1 MEADEAV
8 AVVGMSCRFPQAP
21 DPSAFWRLL
30 TAGASAV
37 TQVPAGRWTLPG
49 SAPAGIRH
57 GGFIDDVDRFDPA
70 FFGISPREA
79 AAMDPQQRLML
90 ELAWEGLENAGIVP
104 ATLDGATVG
113 TFLGVMA
120 HDYAELSR
128 GRRSH
133 HTLTGTHRAM
143 IANRV
148 SHSLGLRGPSVTVD
162 AAQASSLVAVHMA
175 ADSVRRG
182 ESLLALAGGVNLNLV
197 PETAADIAEFGAL
210 SPDGRCYTFDARAN
224 GYVRGEGGGLVVLK
238 PLSRALADG
247 DTVYCVIA
255 GSAVNNDGGG
265 ASLTTP
271 DPRGQAAVV
280 RLAQERAG
288 VSPADVQYVEL
299 HGTGT
304 ALGDPVE
311 ADALGRVFGRTG
323 GDAGA
328 GGDTGADTDT
338 DTGGDTGAGAE
349 GDLTGTAGS
358 VVGRRPV
365 DVGSVKT
372 NIGHLEGA
380 AGIAG
385 LLKTALAVH
394 HRHLPA
400 SLNFE
405 TPNPRIPLDVLN
417 LTVRS
422 TPGAWREPD
431 ARLVAGVSSFGMGGT
446 NCHVVLAEA
455 PARPAAAGTG
465 TGTAMRP
472 LPLTLSGTTE
482 AALREQALRLRAHL
496 DHPDQA
502 RDREPAPGLAD
513 VGLSLATTRSH
524 FEHRAVIVAE
534 DAGGAARALDALAR
548 GDVAAGLVTGVA
560 RPTGKIAYSFTGQ
573 GAQRLGMGW
582 ELAAAHPAFARAFD
596 DVCAELDRHLD
607 RPVREVIDGEDDR
620 LLEQTV
626 HAQAALFAVEVALF
640 RLLEDFGPAPDMLI
654 GHSIGEVAAAHVAGV
669 LSLADAAAF
678 VAARGRLMQSVSAP
692 GAMVLL
698 EAAEDEVT
706 AALAAGGQAAA
717 GISVAAVNGPSATVV
732 SGDEQAVLD
741 FAADWERR
749 GRRTKRLRTSHAF
762 HSSHMDPVL
771 DELRQVA
778 EGLTFRAPR
787 IPLVSNVTGTLATA
801 EELCSPEYWVQHVR
815 RTVRFLD
822 GVRCLEAEGV
832 TTFVEL
838 GPDKALTT
846 LTRECLTRPAVLVG
860 TLRRDRPEAQA
871 LVTALAELHVSGAEV
886 AWDTAFPGSRRVP
899 LPTYAF
905 QRRSY
910 WIDAAGPAG
919 HADAAAPAPA
929 LPAPPTP
936 PMPPM
941 PPQDQHDDRSP
952 AGTDRPRA
960 VLALVRQHAAV
971 VLGHD
976 SAASVDDGR
985 TFKELGF
992 DSITAVELCGRLST
1006 ATGLD
1011 LPGTLL
1017 FDHPTPAALAAHLHR
1032 RIHGG
1037 PDEAAEAP
1045 GTPVP
1050 ATGDDPVVV
1059 VGMSCRF
1066 PGGVRSPEDLWRIVA
1081 DGADVISAFPTDRG
1095 WDLDGLYHPDADQPG
1110 TSYARDGGFLHDA
1123 ADFDAAF
1130 FGISPRE
1137 AAAMDPQQRLLLEA
1151 SWEAFERAGIPAESL
1166 KGSRTGVFVGA
1177 SSSGYAAGAG
1187 ESAEGYQLTGSA
1199 ASVASGRVSYT
1210 LGLQGPA
1217 VTVDTACSSSLV
1229 ALHLAVQALRNGECA
1244 LALAGGVSVM
1254 ATPGMFVEF
1263 SRQRGLA
1270 ADGRCKAFAA
1280 AADGTGWAEGVGM
1293 LLVERLSDAVR
1304 NGHRVLAVV
1313 RGSAVNQD
1321 GASNGLTAPNG
1332 PSQQRVIRQA
1342 LVSAGLTAS
1351 DVDAVEAH
1359 GTGTTLGDPI
1369 EAQALLATYGQDR
1382 EQPLLLGS
1390 VKSNIGHTQA
1400 AAGVA
1405 GVIKMVMAMRHG
1417 VLPRTLHVD
1426 EPSPHV
1432 DWAAG
1437 SVELLTEQ
1445 RDWPETGAPRRA
1457 GVSSFGVSGTNAHVV
1472 LEQAPPVAEPES
1484 GTTASPLVL
1493 PWVLSGHGETGLRAQ
1508 AERLRSFVE
1517 DGPELSDAHVG
1528 WSLASTR
1535 ATLSHRAVVVGADRD
1550 ALMRGLDAVANGESA
1565 PGVVQGSAVS
1575 GDVVFVFPGQG
1586 SQWTGMALQLIET
1599 SPVFAERMRVC
1610 AAALSTFVD
1619 WSLFDVLDD
1628 KDALRRVDVVQ
1639 PALWAVMVSLAEL
1652 WRSYGVTPAAVV
1664 GHSQGEIAA
1673 ACVAGGLS
1681 LEDGARIVALR
1692 SKALL
1697 VLSGQG
1703 GMVSVPLPADQLR
1716 GRDGLSIAAV
1726 NGPASTVVSGDN
1738 DVLDA
1743 LLAEFPQAKR
1753 IPVDYASH
1761 SDHVEQIQD
1770 ELAEA
1775 LASITPR
1782 TGSIPFYS
1790 TVTGQ
1795 LTDTAELDAAYWYRN
1810 LRHTV
1815 EFQNTIGNLLT
1826 LGHTLFVESSPHPVL
1841 TVGVQDT
1848 IDASDTHAVVTGSLR
1863 RGEGGVERFL
1873 LSLAQLHVCGA
1884 HVDWRPVFAGA
1895 RQVELPTYAFQRERF
1910 WLEPSVMDAADS
1922 RFWDAVE
1929 REDVASL
1936 AATLQVDGASLD
1948 GVVPALSSWR
1958 RRRRGQSVVDA
1969 WRYRIGWKPLSGLGT
1984 GAPSGIWLAVVAA
1997 GDEWS
2002 AACGR
2007 ALAEHDVRVRTVEV
2021 RPGSAG
2027 RSALQGLLAEAAG
2040 DDDVAGIV
2048 SFLAVDERAHA
2059 THSALPQGLANTVEL
2074 LCAAAAAGIEAPLW
2088 CVTRSA
2094 VAAVEADPAPSPAQ
2108 AAVWGFGR
2116 VAGLERAGRWGGLI
2130 DLPEVCDE
2138 RVLRRFVA
2146 TLAGAGAEDQ
2156 IAVRSSAAL
2165 GRRLET
2171 ASVAGPT
2178 GAWRPRGTVL
2188 VTGGTGALGTH
2199 VAKWLA
2205 GAGAEHLVLLS
2216 RRGPQAPGAAALEA
2230 ELTALGTRVTVAACD
2245 VTDRTALAE
2254 VLRPLSDSLTAVVH
2268 LAGAVQFGGA
2278 IDADLEE
2285 YADVFRAKVTGAAHL
2300 DELVGEVVGDEQ
2312 LDAFVLFSSA
2322 SAVWGGAGQAGY
2334 AAANAFLDA
2343 LVQQRRSRGLP
2354 GTSVAWGAWGGSLA
2368 GEDEE
2373 RLRRNGLRPMPPELA
2388 VAALRQAGGPGEPCL
2403 TVADVDWSTFAPA
2416 FTASRP
2422 SPLIGELPEVRGL
2435 EGSGT
2440 AGGHAEL
2447 RTRLASL
2454 PAAEQERVL
2463 ADLVREH
2470 AAGLLGHRGAAAID
2484 PTVPFREMGFDSL
2497 TAVELRTRL
2506 NAATGL
2512 RLPATLLFD
2521 HPTCRGV
2528 AGLLRTELLGVAAS
2542 GALAGAGAGAGAALA
2557 PYAADEPIAIVAM
2570 SCRFPGDIRSPEDLW
2585 RLVDEGR
2592 EVLSEFPDD
2601 RGWDAD
2607 GLYDPDP
2614 DRAGKSYVRAGGF
2627 LHDAAEFD
2635 AGFFGIS
2642 PREALAMDP
2651 QQRLLLQAA
2660 WEAFERARIAPD
2672 AVRSTRT
2679 GVFIGGWSQGYPSDA
2694 DEGYALTGSA
2704 TSVMSGRIAY
2714 ALGLQG
2720 PALTVDAACSS
2731 SLVALHLACESL
2743 RRGEC
2748 TMALAGGVT
2757 VMATPATFVEF
2768 SRQRGLAVDG
2778 RCKSFAAAADG
2789 TGWAEGVGMLLVERL
2804 SDAQRNGHQVLAV
2817 VRGSAVNQDGAS
2829 NGLTAPNGPSQQRV
2843 IQQALANAGL
2853 STADVDAVEAHGTGT
2868 TLGDPIEAQ
2877 ALLATY
2883 GQGRAAD
2890 RPLLLGSLKSNL
2902 GHSQAAAGVAGVMK
2916 MVMAIRHGV
2925 LPQTLHVDEP
2935 TPKVDWS
2942 TGAVDLLTERTDWPE
2957 AGRPRRA
2964 GVSAFGVSGTNAHVI
2979 LEQAPQVV
2987 PEAGPEAT
2995 EERNGSLP
3003 VVPWVLSGDG
3013 EAGLRTQVERLRSF
3027 VTDNPHLDPVDVGWS
3042 LVSTRATLSHRAV
3055 VVGAELDELRDGLDA
3070 LETTGAAEP
3079 GRGVVFVFP
3088 GQGSQWTGMAL
3099 ELIETSP
3106 VFAERMRV
3114 CAAAL
3119 STFVEWSL
3127 FDVLDDEDALRRVDV
3142 VQPVLWAVMVS
3153 LAELWR
3159 SYGVTPAAVVGH
3171 SQGEIAAACVAGGL
3185 SLEDGARV
3193 VALRSKALLALS
3205 GQGGM
3210 VSVPLLADQLRGRDG
3225 LSIAAVN
3232 GPASTVVSGDN
3243 DILDALLAEFP
3254 QAKRI
3259 PVDYAS
3265 HSPHV
3270 EQLEGELAEALAPIA
3285 PRTGNV
3291 PFYSTVTGELTD
3303 TAELDAAYWY
3313 RNLRHTVEFQNTIE
3327 NLLTL
3332 GHTVFVE
3339 TSPHPVLTVGVQDT
3353 IDATDASDTH
3363 AVVTGSLRRDHG
3375 GPAQFLTSLS
3385 RLHVQ
3390 GVDVDWQAAFAGLGA
3405 RVVDLPTY
3413 VFKRERFWVAPGR
3426 QASGTAGFDH
3436 PLLGTEVPL
3445 PDSGGGVLTGTLTLA
3460 GQPWLAEHAVSDV
3473 VIFPGTGFVELAL
3486 QAGLRFGCDVVEE
3499 LTLEGPL
3506 VLPERGAVEVQVSVS
3521 GVDDEGRRSLS
3532 VHARRADGE
3541 WFRHATG
3548 SLGVSDDVPRGPR
3561 EWPPAGATRVEI
3573 DGVYDVL
3580 ADRGY
3585 AYGPVFRGLRGAWR
3599 RGDEVF
3605 VEVAVAEE
3613 ARADAARCAMH
3624 PALLDSALHGVGLG
3638 GLITDD
3644 GQAYLPF
3651 SWTGVAVHGVGASS
3665 LRVALSPVG
3674 TDAVALRVTDDSGEP
3689 VLSVDSLVLRP
3700 VSDGQLAAA
3709 RGGAVDA
3716 LFRVEWREQSLGT
3729 GGPDLVRFGSPAP
3742 DGSVPRWVGV
3752 DGTDPAQ
3759 MLNVVQQ
3766 WLSGPRFAD
3775 SRLAVITHG
3784 AMAATPG
3791 EDVTSLDGA
3800 AVWGLVRS
3808 AQTENPD
3815 RLLLVDLDRPDSP
3828 LPDLEAA
3835 AAAGEWQLAV
3845 RDGRV
3850 LAPRLVK
3857 THVGT
3862 GPGLATGTALV
3873 TGGTGTLGAL
3883 VARHLVVT
3891 HGVRELVLVSRRGS
3905 TAPGAPE
3912 LTTELQ
3918 DLGARVRV
3926 VACDVADPEATAELI
3941 ASIDDLRVVI
3951 HTAGVLDDG
3960 VIGSLDPDRLR
3971 QVMAPKADA
3980 AWHLHRLT
3988 RHLDLSAFVLFSSA
4002 AGILGNGGQASYA
4015 AANVCLD
4022 ALAAHRRANGL
4033 PATSIAWG
4041 FWEQRSELTSDLAEV
4056 QLSRISRSVGM
4067 SLTDQ
4072 QGLELF
4078 DAALAA
4084 DEAMVL
4090 ADPLNLP
4097 ALREQAAAGTLP
4109 SVLRGLVTAPVRRAA
4124 RSGGTPAGLRHHLTG
4139 RSEAEQNQYV
4149 LNLVQEQVASVLGYA
4164 SAKAVEVS
4172 RTFQEIGFDSL
4183 TAVELRNRIGAAT
4196 GVRLPATAVFDYPTP
4211 RVLAEHVRA
4220 QALGTVVGASAA
4232 PAVTAAAPDD
4242 DPIVIVGMS
4251 CRYPGGINSPEELWR
4266 FVDSASDAVSVLP
4279 SDRGWDLA
4287 ALAGAKGSTGSS
4299 YTRDGGFLYDAAE
4312 FDAAFFGISP
4322 REAAAMDPQQRLLL
4336 EASWEAFERAGIA
4349 PDSLKGSRT
4358 GVFTGVMYH
4367 DYASWLRDVP
4377 EDAEGYLG
4385 TGTAGSVASGRVAYT
4400 FGLEGPALTVDTA
4413 CSSSLVALHLAVQA
4427 LRRGECS
4434 MALAGGVTV
4443 LATPQIFVEFSRQ
4456 GGLSADGRCKSFAAA
4471 ADGTGWAEGVGM
4483 LLVERLSDAQRNGHQ
4498 VLAVVR
4504 GSAVNQD
4511 GASNGLTAPN
4521 GPSQQRVIREALADA
4536 GLAPQDVHAVEAHGT
4551 GTTLGDP
4558 IEAQAI
4564 LAAYG
4569 QDREQPLLLGSI
4581 KSNIGHTQAAAGVAG
4596 VIKMVMAMRQGVL
4609 PRTLHVDEPTPH
4621 VDWTEGAVELLTER
4635 TEWPETGEPRRAGVS
4650 SFGASGTNA
4659 HVILE
4664 QAPSA
4669 SEPETEKA
4677 VLPAVPWVVS
4687 GSGEAALQA
4696 QADRLRAFVHRNPE
4710 LDPVDIGWSLAS
4722 TRAALSHRAV
4732 VVGTNRDELLAG
4744 LDSLTAG
4751 VPVAGGLGV
4760 LFTGQGSQRLGM
4772 GRELHS
4778 AYPVFAQAWDEVCA
4792 ELDRHLDRPLTDV
4805 VWGEDAEL
4813 LGETVYTQAGLFALE
4828 VSLYRLVSSWG
4839 VTPDYLLGHS
4849 IGELAA
4855 AHIAGVWSLE
4865 DAARMVAA
4873 RGRLM
4878 QALPSGGAMVSIA
4891 ASESDVLP
4899 LLTDDVSIAAV
4910 NGPESTVI
4918 SGDTDAVENV
4928 ADVMSARGI
4937 KTRRLRV
4944 SHAFHSHRMDA
4955 MLDDFA
4961 AVLDTV
4967 AFHTPTVPIVSN
4979 ITGALAGEELCTA
4992 DYWVRHVRA
5001 TVRFAD
5007 GLTTLRN
5014 LNTTTFLELGPDGT
5028 LTSLTDGDGT
5038 PTLRPN
5044 RPEPTTLLTAL
5055 GTLHTRGITIDWSA
5069 ILPGARRI
5077 ELPTYAFQRERYWLE
5092 PAAEAESATSA
5103 VDAAFWD
5110 AVERGDLGS
5119 LGIDA
5124 DQPFGDVL
5132 PALSSWR
5139 RARQEQSVV
5148 DSWRYRLSWIP
5159 VPAVAEAPP
5168 LTGTWVVVVEPGR
5181 GPGDAD
5187 MVVAALRT
5195 AGADVHVTT
5204 VAQLDG
5210 GADIAGVVS
5219 LLPVVGTVS
5228 LVQALGTAAVD
5239 APLWCVTRG
5248 AVSVADGDV
5257 VDPDQS
5263 ALWGLGR
5270 VIGLEQPDRWG
5281 GLIDLPGE
5289 PDERAGDLLGRVLG
5303 GATGEDQVAIRS
5315 SGVWGCRLTRATPV
5329 PDGVASPGFGGSALV
5344 TGGTGALG
5352 GHVARWLAGT
5362 GVEELVLTSRRG
5374 PDAPGAREL
5383 VEELELSGVRVRV
5396 VACDV
5401 ADRDA
5406 VAELLGTLPGL
5417 RVVVH
5422 TAGVLDDGV
5431 LESLTPERIEEVMR
5445 VKAGG
5450 ARHLDEL
5457 TRDRDLDAFVL
5468 FSSAAAT
5475 LGNAG
5480 QGSYAAANAVLDGL
5494 ALQRRSRGLPATSV
5508 AWGAWAGTGM
5518 GAGQRL
5524 LPGMAPEAA
5533 VGALGQALAAGETTV
5548 MIADVEWAGFGSR
5561 FTGLRPSPLLSEVL
5575 GDVPVL
5581 AAAPVEPADELA
5593 ARLRSMPPA
5602 ERDRVVLELVRS
5614 QVAAVLGHAKPA
5626 SVDPAR
5632 RFLEIGFDS
5641 LTAVE
5646 LRNRLATATG
5656 VRFPASVIFDHPTPA
5671 ALAAHVREEL
5681 SGDGQSPALDELT
5694 RLEAALSALP
5704 PGDAAGT
5711 EVAAR
5716 LKNLLSRWTE
5726 SEGND
5731 VDVEVDSATD
5741 DEIFDLIGKEFG
5753 IS

>member
-21 DPSAFWRLL
+21 DPTAFWRLL

-37 TQVPAGRWTLPG
+37 TEVPAGRWILPG

-104 ATLDGATVG
+104 AALGGATVG
-113 TFLGVMA
+113 TFLGVMS

-182 ESLLALAGGVNLNLV
+182 ESLLALAGGVNLNLA

-271 DPRGQAAVV
+271 DPRGQEAVV

-311 ADALGRVFGRTG
+311 ADALGRVFGRSL
-323 GDAGA
+323 DRAGA
-328 GGDTGADTDT
+328 AD
-338 DTGGDTGAGAE
+338 E
-349 GDLTGTAGS
+349 I
-358 VVGRRPV
+358 VRPV
-365 DVGSVKT
+365 EVGSVKT

-385 LLKTALAVH
+385 LIKAALAVH
-394 HRHLPA
+394 HRRLPA

-405 TPNPRIPLDVLN
+405 TPNPRIPLDTLN
-417 LTVRS
+417 LTVR
-422 TPGAWREPD
+422 TTAGAWRAPD
-431 ARLVAGVSSFGMGGT
+431 SRLVAGVSSFGMGGT

-455 PARPAAAGTG
+455 PPRSTAAGLEAGSGPESVT
-465 TGTAMRP
+465 RP
-472 LPLTLSGTTE
+472 LPLALSGTTE
-482 AALREQALRLRAHL
+482 TALRDQAIRLRAHL
-496 DHPDQA
+496 EHPDRL
-502 RDREPAPGLAD
+502 RDQEPAPGLAD
-513 VGLSLATTRSH
+513 LGLSLATTRSH

-548 GDVAAGLVTGVA
+548 GEVAAGLVTGVA
-560 RPTGKIAYSFTGQ
+560 RGAGKIAYSFTGQ
-573 GAQRLGMGW
+573 GAQRLGMGR

-607 RPVREVIDGEDDR
+607 RPIREVIDGEDDH

-640 RLLEDFGPAPDMLI
+640 RLLEDFGPAPDALI

-678 VAARGRLMQSVSAP
+678 VAARGRLMQSVPEP

-698 EAAEDEVT
+698 EASEDEV
-706 AALAAGGQAAA
+706 AATLADGGQDAAR
-717 GISVAAVNGPSATVV
+717 ISIAAVNGPAATVV

-741 FAADWERR
+741 IAAEWERR

-771 DELRQVA
+771 DELRTVA

-846 LTRECLTRPAVLVG
+846 LTRECLTRPGVLVG
-860 TLRRDRPEAQA
+860 TLRRDRPEPLA

-886 AWDTAFPGSRRVP
+886 AWDMAFPGSRRVP

-910 WIDAAGPAG
+910 WIDAAAPAG
-919 HADAAAPAPA
+919 HADVPAPAPA
-929 LPAPPTP
+929 LPAPP
-936 PMPPM
+936 
-941 PPQDQHDDRSP
+941 QDRHDRRAPAASAP

-971 VLGHD
+971 VVGHD
-976 SAASVDDGR
+976 GAASVDDGR

-992 DSITAVELCGRLST
+992 DSITAVELCERLGT

-1032 RIHGG
+1032 RLHGG
-1037 PDEAAEAP
+1037 PDEGAEAP

-1050 ATGDDPVVV
+1050 ATGDDPVVI

-1081 DGADVISAFPTDRG
+1081 DGTDVISAFPTDRG
-1095 WDLDGLYHPDADQPG
+1095 WDLEGLYHPDADQPG
-1110 TSYARDGGFLHDA
+1110 TSYARDGGFLYDA
-1123 ADFDAAF
+1123 AEFDAAF

-1177 SSSGYAAGAG
+1177 SSAGYAAGAG

-1210 LGLQGPA
+1210 LGLEGPA

-1229 ALHLAVQALRNGECA
+1229 ALHLAVQALRSGECS

-1342 LVSAGLTAS
+1342 LTSAGLAAA

-1359 GTGTTLGDPI
+1359 GTGTALGDPI
-1369 EAQALLATYGQDR
+1369 EAQALLAAYGQDR
-1382 EQPLLLGS
+1382 ERPLLLGS

-1405 GVIKMVMAMRHG
+1405 GVIKMVMAMRQG
-1417 VLPRTLHVD
+1417 VLPQTLHVD
-1426 EPSPHV
+1426 EPSTHV
-1432 DWAAG
+1432 DWSAG
-1437 SVELLTEQ
+1437 SVELLTER
-1445 RDWPETGAPRRA
+1445 RDWPETNAPRRA

-1472 LEQAPPVAEPES
+1472 LEQAPSGSGPES
-1484 GTTASPLVL
+1484 RNTASPLVL
-1493 PWVLSGHGETGLRAQ
+1493 PWVLSGHGEAGLRAQ

-1517 DGPELSDAHVG
+1517 GGPELDPADVG

-1535 ATLSHRAVVVGADRD
+1535 AMLSHRAVVVGSDRD
-1550 ALMRGLDAVANGESA
+1550 ALVRGLDAVANGESD
-1565 PGVVQGSAVS
+1565 PGVVRGTAVS

-1586 SQWTGMALQLIET
+1586 SQWTGMALELID
-1599 SPVFAERMRVC
+1599 SAPVFAERMREC
-1610 AAALSTFVD
+1610 AQALSAFVD
-1619 WSLFDVLDD
+1619 WSLFDVL
-1628 KDALRRVDVVQ
+1628 
-1639 PALWAVMVSLAEL
+1639 S
-1652 WRSYGVTPAAVV
+1652 
-1664 GHSQGEIAA
+1664 
-1673 ACVAGGLS
+1673 
-1681 LEDGARIVALR
+1681 
-1692 SKALL
+1692 
-1697 VLSGQG
+1697 
-1703 GMVSVPLPADQLR
+1703 
-1716 GRDGLSIAAV
+1716 
-1726 NGPASTVVSGDN
+1726 
-1738 DVLDA
+1738 
-1743 LLAEFPQAKR
+1743 
-1753 IPVDYASH
+1753 
-1761 SDHVEQIQD
+1761 
-1770 ELAEA
+1770 
-1775 LASITPR
+1775 
-1782 TGSIPFYS
+1782 
-1790 TVTGQ
+1790 
-1795 LTDTAELDAAYWYRN
+1795 
-1810 LRHTV
+1810 
-1815 EFQNTIGNLLT
+1815 
-1826 LGHTLFVESSPHPVL
+1826 
-1841 TVGVQDT
+1841 
-1848 IDASDTHAVVTGSLR
+1848 
-1863 RGEGGVERFL
+1863 
-1873 LSLAQLHVCGA
+1873 
-1884 HVDWRPVFAGA
+1884 
-1895 RQVELPTYAFQRERF
+1895 
-1910 WLEPSVMDAADS
+1910 
-1922 RFWDAVE
+1922 
-1929 REDVASL
+1929 
-1936 AATLQVDGASLD
+1936 
-1948 GVVPALSSWR
+1948 
-1958 RRRRGQSVVDA
+1958 
-1969 WRYRIGWKPLSGLGT
+1969 
-1984 GAPSGIWLAVVAA
+1984 
-1997 GDEWS
+1997 
-2002 AACGR
+2002 
-2007 ALAEHDVRVRTVEV
+2007 
-2021 RPGSAG
+2021 
-2027 RSALQGLLAEAAG
+2027 
-2040 DDDVAGIV
+2040 
-2048 SFLAVDERAHA
+2048 
-2059 THSALPQGLANTVEL
+2059 
-2074 LCAAAAAGIEAPLW
+2074 
-2088 CVTRSA
+2088 
-2094 VAAVEADPAPSPAQ
+2094 
-2108 AAVWGFGR
+2108 
-2116 VAGLERAGRWGGLI
+2116 
-2130 DLPEVCDE
+2130 
-2138 RVLRRFVA
+2138 
-2146 TLAGAGAEDQ
+2146 
-2156 IAVRSSAAL
+2156 
-2165 GRRLET
+2165 
-2171 ASVAGPT
+2171 
-2178 GAWRPRGTVL
+2178 
-2188 VTGGTGALGTH
+2188 
-2199 VAKWLA
+2199 
-2205 GAGAEHLVLLS
+2205 
-2216 RRGPQAPGAAALEA
+2216 
-2230 ELTALGTRVTVAACD
+2230 
-2245 VTDRTALAE
+2245 
-2254 VLRPLSDSLTAVVH
+2254 
-2268 LAGAVQFGGA
+2268 
-2278 IDADLEE
+2278 
-2285 YADVFRAKVTGAAHL
+2285 
-2300 DELVGEVVGDEQ
+2300 
-2312 LDAFVLFSSA
+2312 
-2322 SAVWGGAGQAGY
+2322 
-2334 AAANAFLDA
+2334 
-2343 LVQQRRSRGLP
+2343 
-2354 GTSVAWGAWGGSLA
+2354 
-2368 GEDEE
+2368 DEE
-2373 RLRRNGLRPMPPELA
+2373 
-2388 VAALRQAGGPGEPCL
+2388 
-2403 TVADVDWSTFAPA
+2403 
-2416 FTASRP
+2416 
-2422 SPLIGELPEVRGL
+2422 
-2435 EGSGT
+2435 
-2440 AGGHAEL
+2440 
-2447 RTRLASL
+2447 
-2454 PAAEQERVL
+2454 
-2463 ADLVREH
+2463 
-2470 AAGLLGHRGAAAID
+2470 
-2484 PTVPFREMGFDSL
+2484 
-2497 TAVELRTRL
+2497 
-2506 NAATGL
+2506 
-2512 RLPATLLFD
+2512 
-2521 HPTCRGV
+2521 
-2528 AGLLRTELLGVAAS
+2528 
-2542 GALAGAGAGAGAALA
+2542 
-2557 PYAADEPIAIVAM
+2557 
-2570 SCRFPGDIRSPEDLW
+2570 
-2585 RLVDEGR
+2585 
-2592 EVLSEFPDD
+2592 
-2601 RGWDAD
+2601 
-2607 GLYDPDP
+2607 
-2614 DRAGKSYVRAGGF
+2614 
-2627 LHDAAEFD
+2627 
-2635 AGFFGIS
+2635 
-2642 PREALAMDP
+2642 
-2651 QQRLLLQAA
+2651 
-2660 WEAFERARIAPD
+2660 
-2672 AVRSTRT
+2672 
-2679 GVFIGGWSQGYPSDA
+2679 
-2694 DEGYALTGSA
+2694 
-2704 TSVMSGRIAY
+2704 
-2714 ALGLQG
+2714 
-2720 PALTVDAACSS
+2720 
-2731 SLVALHLACESL
+2731 
-2743 RRGEC
+2743 
-2748 TMALAGGVT
+2748 
-2757 VMATPATFVEF
+2757 
-2768 SRQRGLAVDG
+2768 
-2778 RCKSFAAAADG
+2778 
-2789 TGWAEGVGMLLVERL
+2789 
-2804 SDAQRNGHQVLAV
+2804 
-2817 VRGSAVNQDGAS
+2817 
-2829 NGLTAPNGPSQQRV
+2829 
-2843 IQQALANAGL
+2843 
-2853 STADVDAVEAHGTGT
+2853 
-2868 TLGDPIEAQ
+2868 
-2877 ALLATY
+2877 
-2883 GQGRAAD
+2883 
-2890 RPLLLGSLKSNL
+2890 
-2902 GHSQAAAGVAGVMK
+2902 
-2916 MVMAIRHGV
+2916 
-2925 LPQTLHVDEP
+2925 
-2935 TPKVDWS
+2935 
-2942 TGAVDLLTERTDWPE
+2942 
-2957 AGRPRRA
+2957 
-2964 GVSAFGVSGTNAHVI
+2964 
-2979 LEQAPQVV
+2979 
-2987 PEAGPEAT
+2987 
-2995 EERNGSLP
+2995 
-3003 VVPWVLSGDG
+3003 
-3013 EAGLRTQVERLRSF
+3013 
-3027 VTDNPHLDPVDVGWS
+3027 
-3042 LVSTRATLSHRAV
+3042 
-3055 VVGAELDELRDGLDA
+3055 
-3070 LETTGAAEP
+3070 
-3079 GRGVVFVFP
+3079 
-3088 GQGSQWTGMAL
+3088 
-3099 ELIETSP
+3099 
-3106 VFAERMRV
+3106 
-3114 CAAAL
+3114 
-3119 STFVEWSL
+3119 
-3127 FDVLDDEDALRRVDV
+3127 ALRRVDV

-3185 SLEDGARV
+3185 SLEDGARI

-3210 VSVPLLADQLRGRDG
+3210 VSVPLPADRLRGRDG

-3243 DILDALLAEFP
+3243 DVLDAILTEFP

-3265 HSPHV
+3265 HSTHV
-3270 EQLEGELAEALAPIA
+3270 EQLENELAETLAPIT
-3285 PRTGNV
+3285 PRTGDI
-3291 PFYSTVTGELTD
+3291 PFYSTVTGALTD

-3332 GHTVFVE
+3332 GHTAFVEASPHPVLAAGVQDTADAADTQVVVTGSLRRDHGTAERFMLSLAQLHVCGARVDWRPVFARARQVELPTYAFQRERFWLEPSVMDAVDSRFWDAVEREDLESLAATLQIDGAVLDGVVPALSSWRRRRRERSTVDAWRYRIGWRPLSGPGTGAPSGTWLAVVPAGDEWSAACCRALAEHGVRVRTVEVRPDGAERSALTGLLTDTAGADGVAGVVSFLAVDERPHATYSALPQGLAATVELLCAAAAAGVEAPLWCVTRSAVAAVDADPGPSAAQAAVWGFGRVAGLERTGRWGGLIDLPEVCDARVLRRFVAALAEAGAEDQIAVRSSAVLGRRLESAPVTGPASAWRPRGTVLVTGGTGALGAHVAKWLAGAGAEHLVLLSRRGPQAPGAAALEAELTALGAQVTIAACDVTDRAALAGVLRPLSDRLTAVVHLAGAVQFDGRIDADLDEYADVFRAKVTGAAHLDELVGDEELDAFVLFSSASAVWGGAGQAGYAAANAFLDALALRRRSRGLAGTAVAWGAWGGSLAGEDEERLCRNGLRPMPPELAVGALRQAGGTGEPCPTVADVDWGTFAPAFTASRPSPLIGELPEVRKCLESAGPAGGHAELRTRLGALPAAEQERVLADLVREHAADLLGHRGPAAVDPTVPFRELGFDSLTAVELRTRLNAATGLRLPATLMFDHPTCRAVAGLLRTELLGLPTSGALAGAGAGAASYAADEPIAIVAMSCRFPGDIRSPEDLWQLVSEGREVLSEFPDDRGWDADGLYDPDPDRAGRSYVRTGGFLHDAAEFDAGFFGISPREALAMDPQQRLLLQAAWEVFERARIAPDSVRSSRTGVFVGGWTQGYPSDSDEGYALTGAATSVMSGRIAYTLGLQGPALTVDAACSSSLVALHLACESLRRGECSMALAGGVTVMATPATFVEFSRQRGLAADGRCKSFAAGADGTGWAEGVGMLLVERLSDAERNGHQILAVVRGSAVNQDGASNGLTAPNGPSQQRVIRQALANAGLAAADVDAVEAHGTGTTLGDPIEAQALLATYGQGRERPLLLGSLKSNLGHSQAAAGVAGVMKMVMAMRHGVLPQTLHVDEPTPKVDWSAGAVELLTERTEWPGADRPRRAGVSAFGVSGTNAHVVLEQAPEPAAEPEAAGEGAGPLPVVPWVLSGDSAEGLRTQIERLKSFVADNPLLDPVDVGWSLASTRAVLSHRAVVVGTELEELRHGLDALETADAAEPGRGVVFVFPGQGSQWTGMALELIDSAPVFAQRMRECAQALSAFVDWSLFDVLADEEALRRVDVVQPVLWAVMVSLAELWRSYGVTPAAVVGHSQGEIAAACVAGGLSLEDGARIVALRSKALLALSGQGGMVSVPLPADQLRGRDGLSIAAVNGPASTVVSGDNDVLDAILAEFPQAKRIPVDYASHSTHVEQIEEELAEALAPVAPRTGTIPFYSTVTGQLTDTAELNATYWYRNLRHTVEFQNTIDNLLTLNHTVFVE
-3339 TSPHPVLTVGVQDT
+3339 ASPHPVLTVGVQDT
-3353 IDATDASDTH
+3353 ADAADVRAC
-3363 AVVTGSLRRDHG
+3363 VTGSLRRDHG

-3390 GVDVDWQAAFAGLGA
+3390 GVDVDWQAAFAGHGA

-3413 VFKRERFWVAPGR
+3413 VFKRERFWVAPDR
-3426 QASGTAGFDH
+3426 QAPGTAGIDH
-3436 PLLGTEVPL
+3436 PLLGAEVPL
-3445 PDSGGGVLTGTLTLA
+3445 PDSGGGVLTGVLTLA

-3506 VLPERGAVEVQVSVS
+3506 VLPERGTVEVQVSVT

-3532 VHARRADGE
+3532 VHARRGEGE

-3548 SLGVSDDVPRGPR
+3548 SLGVSDAAPRGPQ
-3561 EWPPAGATRVEI
+3561 EWPPAHATRVEI
-3573 DGVYDVL
+3573 NGVYDVL
-3580 ADRGY
+3580 AERGY
-3585 AYGPVFRGLRGAWR
+3585 AYGPVFRGLRAAWR

-3605 VEVAVAEE
+3605 VEIAVAEE
-3613 ARADAARCAMH
+3613 AHGDAARCAVH
-3624 PALLDSALHGVGLG
+3624 PALLDAALHGVGLG
-3638 GLITDD
+3638 GLITE
-3644 GQAYLPF
+3644 GTQAYLPF
-3651 SWTGVAVHGVGASS
+3651 SWSGVSLHGVGASS
-3665 LRVALSPVG
+3665 LRVVLTPIG
-3674 TDAVALRVTDDSGEP
+3674 TDAISLRVTDGSGEP
-3689 VLSVDSLVLRP
+3689 VLSVESLVLRP
-3700 VSDGQLAAA
+3700 VSDGRLAAA

-3716 LFRVEWREQSLGT
+3716 LFRVEWVERTISTDGR
-3729 GGPDLVRFGSPAP
+3729 DLVPFTAPAADEAAP
-3742 DGSVPRWVGV
+3742 EWVRV
-3752 DGTDPAQ
+3752 EGTEPAQ
-3759 MLNVVQQ
+3759 VLGVVQQ
-3766 WLSGPRFAD
+3766 WLSDARFAD
-3775 SRLAVITHG
+3775 SRLAIVTRG
-3784 AMAATPG
+3784 AMAAARG
-3791 EDVTSLDGA
+3791 EDVPDLDGA

-3808 AQTENPD
+3808 AQTENPGQF
-3815 RLLLVDLDRPDSP
+3815 LLIDVDEASAP
-3828 LPDLEAA
+3828 LPDVEAA

-3845 RDGRV
+3845 RNGHV
-3850 LAPRLVK
+3850 LAPRLAK
-3857 THVGT
+3857 THHST
-3862 GPGLATGTALV
+3862 DLELTTGTTLI

-3883 VARHLVVT
+3883 VARHLVTT
-3891 HGVRELVLVSRRGS
+3891 HGVRDLILVSRRGT

-3912 LTTELQ
+3912 LTTELKA
-3918 DLGARVRV
+3918 LGARVRV
-3926 VACDVADPEATAELI
+3926 VACDVADRDAIAEVVR
-3941 ASIDDLRVVI
+3941 SIDDLRMVV

-3960 VIGSLDPDRLR
+3960 VIDSLDAARLSN
-3971 QVMAPKADA
+3971 VMAPKADA
-3980 AWHLHRLT
+3980 ARHLHELT
-3988 RHLDLSAFVLFSSA
+3988 RDLDLSAFVLFSSA
-4002 AGILGNGGQASYA
+4002 AGILGNGGQAGYA
-4015 AANVCLD
+4015 AANVYLD
-4022 ALAAHRRANGL
+4022 ALAAHRRATGL

-4041 FWEQRSELTSDLAEV
+4041 FWEQRSELTSDLDDV
-4056 QLSRISRSVGM
+4056 QLSRISRSVGT

-4109 SVLRGLVTAPVRRAA
+4109 SVLRGLVSAPVRRAA
-4124 RSGGTPAGLRHHLTG
+4124 QGGGGPAGLRHHLAG
-4139 RSEAEQNQYV
+4139 RSQAEQDQYV
-4149 LNLVQEQVASVLGYA
+4149 LRLLQEHVAAVLGHA
-4164 SAKAVEVS
+4164 SAESVDVA

-4183 TAVELRNRIGAAT
+4183 TAVELRNRISAAT

-4211 RVLAEHVRA
+4211 RVLAEYVRA
-4220 QALGTVVGASAA
+4220 QAWGAGAAVVPAAVAA
-4232 PAVTAAAPDD
+4232 PAALDD

-4251 CRYPGGINSPEELWR
+4251 CRYPGGIDSPDDLWR
-4266 FVDSASDAVSVLP
+4266 FVDSAADAVSVLP

-4287 ALAGAKGSTGSS
+4287 ALAGAKGRTGSS

-4413 CSSSLVALHLAVQA
+4413 CSSSLVALHLACES

-4483 LLVERLSDAQRNGHQ
+4483 LLVERLSDARRNGHP

-4521 GPSQQRVIREALADA
+4521 GPSQQRVIRQALASA
-4536 GLAPQDVHAVEAHGT
+4536 GLASRDVHAVEAHGT

-4558 IEAQAI
+4558 IEAQAL
-4564 LAAYG
+4564 LATYG
-4569 QDREQPLLLGSI
+4569 QDRDADRPLLLGSV
-4581 KSNIGHTQAAAGVAG
+4581 KSNIGHAQAAAGVAG
-4596 VIKMVMAMRQGVL
+4596 VIKMVMAMRHGVL

-4621 VDWTEGAVELLTER
+4621 VDWSAGAVELLTER
-4635 TEWPETGEPRRAGVS
+4635 TAWPETGDLRRAGVS

-4664 QAPSA
+4664 QVP
-4669 SEPETEKA
+4669 SEPGLPEPDEA
-4677 VLPAVPWVVS
+4677 ELPAVPWVVS
-4687 GSGEAALQA
+4687 GEGEAALRA
-4696 QADRLRAFVHRNPE
+4696 QAERLKSFLHRNPE
-4710 LDPVDIGWSLAS
+4710 LDPADVGWSLAS

-4732 VVGTNRDELLAG
+4732 VVGTNREELLAG
-4744 LDSLTAG
+4744 LDSLTIG

-4778 AYPVFAQAWDEVCA
+4778 SYPVFAQAWDEVCA
-4792 ELDRHLDRPLTDV
+4792 ELDRHLDRPLHEV
-4805 VWGEDAEL
+4805 VWGDDADL
-4813 LGETVYTQAGLFALE
+4813 LSETLYTQAALFALE
-4828 VSLYRLVSSWG
+4828 VSLYHLVSSWG
-4839 VTPDYLLGHS
+4839 VKPDHLLGHS

-4855 AHIAGVWSLE
+4855 AHVAGVWSLE
-4865 DAARMVAA
+4865 DAARVVAA

-4878 QALPSGGAMVSIA
+4878 QALPAGGAMVSVA
-4891 ASESDVLP
+4891 APESDVLP
-4899 LLTDDVSIAAV
+4899 LLTDGVTIAAV

-4918 SGDTDAVENV
+4918 SGDTEAVESV
-4928 ADVMSARGI
+4928 ADILSSRGV
-4937 KTRRLRV
+4937 KTRRLWV

-4961 AVLDTV
+4961 AVLDDV
-4967 AFHTPTVPIVSN
+4967 AFHSPTLPIVSN
-4979 ITGALAGEELCTA
+4979 VTGAVAGDELLTA
-4992 DYWVRHVRA
+4992 EYWVRHVREA
-5001 TVRFAD
+5001 VRFAD
-5007 GLTTLRN
+5007 GLTTLRT
-5014 LNTTTFLELGPDGT
+5014 LGTTTFLELGPDGT
-5028 LTSLTDGDGT
+5028 LTSLTDGDGIAA
-5038 PTLRPN
+5038 LRPN
-5044 RPEPTTLLTAL
+5044 RPEATTLLTAL
-5055 GTLHTRGITIDWSA
+5055 GTLHTRGLTIDWPTVF
-5069 ILPGARRI
+5069 PGARRI

-5092 PAAEAESATSA
+5092 PTAEAESATSV

-5124 DQPFGDVL
+5124 DRPLSALL
-5132 PALSSWR
+5132 PELSSWR
-5139 RARQEQSVV
+5139 RARQEQSVI
-5148 DSWRYRLSWIP
+5148 DSWRYRLTWTP
-5159 VPAVAEAPP
+5159 VPAAAGAPP
-5168 LTGTWVVVVEPGR
+5168 LTGTWLVVVEPGR
-5181 GPGDAD
+5181 ETDDAD
-5187 MVVAALRT
+5187 AVVTALRT

-5204 VAQLDG
+5204 IAQLDG
-5210 GADIAGVVS
+5210 DAEVADVAGVVS

-5228 LVQALGTAAVD
+5228 LVQALAAADLD

-5248 AVSVADGDV
+5248 AVSVADGET

-5263 ALWGLGR
+5263 GIWGLGR

-5289 PDERAGDLLGRVLG
+5289 PDERAGELLSRILG
-5303 GATGEDQVAIRS
+5303 GATGEDQIAIRS

-5329 PDGVASPGFGGSALV
+5329 PDDVASPGFGGSALV

-5374 PDAPGAREL
+5374 PEAPGAQEL
-5383 VEELELSGVRVRV
+5383 VAELEALGARARV

-5406 VAELLGTLPGL
+5406 VAALLGTVSGL

-5431 LESLTPERIEEVMR
+5431 LESLTPERVAEVMR

-5468 FSSAAAT
+5468 FSSAAGT

-5494 ALQRRSRGLPATSV
+5494 ARQRRSQGLTATSV
-5508 AWGAWAGTGM
+5508 AWGAWAGSGM

-5524 LPGMAPEAA
+5524 LPGMAPEPAI
-5533 VGALGQALAAGETTV
+5533 GALSRALAADETTV

-5561 FTGLRPSPLLSEVL
+5561 FTGLRPSPLLSELL
-5575 GDVPVL
+5575 GEVPVH
-5581 AAAPVEPADELA
+5581 AGAPVEPADELA
-5593 ARLRSMPPA
+5593 ARLRSLPPA
-5602 ERDRVVLELVRS
+5602 ERDRAVLELVRT

-5656 VRFPASVIFDHPTPA
+5656 VRFPASVIFDYPTPA
-5671 ALAAHVREEL
+5671 ALAEHVRAGL
-5681 SGDGQSPALDELT
+5681 AGDGQSPALEELT

-5704 PGDAAGT
+5704 AGDAAGA

-5716 LKNLLSRWTE
+5716 LKNLLSRWTD
-5726 SEGND
+5726 SVGND
-5731 VDVEVDSATD
+5731 VDAEVDSATD